1 MAHYKEICTIMN
13 NQDKNSYVKRQI
25 TNALLE
31 LLKERELS
39 DINIGEITDKAEVS
53 RNSFYRNYA
62 DKEDIIR
69 KYPYQFL
76 SEWDT
81 EWKQKN
87 SDSNAEL
94 FGHLFMYLKQHGDMM
109 MLIQKRGLFH
119 LFKESYLSIWGPS
132 ETMDNMAA
140 YTLSFIANGVLGW
153 IEEWLKRGMCESAEN
168 MSALLSKHGM
178 S

>member
-1 MAHYKEICTIMN
+1 MN

-39 DINIGEITDKAEVS
+39 DITIGEITDKAEVS
-53 RNSFYRNYA
+53 RNSFYRNYS

-69 KYPYQFL
+69 KYLYQFL
-76 SEWDT
+76 SEWDA

-94 FGHLFMYLKQHGDMM
+94 FGHLF
-109 MLIQKRGLFH
+109 
-119 LFKESYLSIWGPS
+119 KESYLSLWGPS
-132 ETMDNMAA
+132 ETVNNVTA
-140 YTLSFIANGVLGW
+140 YTLAFVANGILGW
-153 IEEWLKRGMCESAEN
+153 IEEWLKRGMCESAES
-168 MSALLSKHGM
+168 MSSLLSLNGM
-178 S
+178 F

>member
-1 MAHYKEICTIMN
+1 MN

-39 DINIGEITDKAEVS
+39 DITIGEITDKAEVS
-53 RNSFYRNYA
+53 RNSFYRNYS

-69 KYPYQFL
+69 KYLYQFL
-76 SEWDT
+76 SEWDA

-94 FGHLFMYLKQHGDMM
+94 FGHLFKYLKQYGDMM
-109 MLIQKRGLFH
+109 MLIQKQGLFH
-119 LFKESYLSIWGPS
+119 LFKESYLSLWGPS
-132 ETMDNMAA
+132 ETVNNVTA
-140 YTLSFIANGVLGW
+140 YTLAFVANGILGW
-153 IEEWLKRGMCESAEN
+153 IEEWLKRGMCESAES
-168 MSALLSKHGM
+168 MSSLLSLNGM
-178 S
+178 F